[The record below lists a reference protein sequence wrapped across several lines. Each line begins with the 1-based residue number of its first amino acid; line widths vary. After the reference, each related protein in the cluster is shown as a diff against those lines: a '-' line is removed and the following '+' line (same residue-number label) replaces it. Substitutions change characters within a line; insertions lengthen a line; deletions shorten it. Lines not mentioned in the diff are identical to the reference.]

1 MASDRHA
8 TAELDWGQAVVR
20 DGTLTLPL
28 SQKASKRW
36 VAEVESV
43 LDRLAPR
50 AEVDVGRERLA
61 VAVQAGGEGDV
72 RHLLESAVLEANSR
86 LADEDHDDAGLD
98 PDDAAMTA
106 TFRSFAPDAGS
117 PTSSPR
123 SE

>member
-8 TAELDWGQAVVR
+8 TAQLDWGQAEVR
-20 DGTLTLPL
+20 DGKLTLPL

-50 AEVDVGRERLA
+50 AEVDVGRERLT

-72 RHLLESAVLEANSR
+72 RHLLESSVLEANSR
-86 LADEDHDDAGLD
+86 LSADDESGADDAGHD
-98 PDDAAMTA
+98 PEDAAMTA
-106 TFRSFAPDAGS
+106 TFRSFAPDDAGD
-117 PTSSPR
+117 
-123 SE
+123 

>member
-1 MASDRHA
+1 VGTKIVMASDREA
-8 TAELDWGQAVVR
+8 TAELDWGQAAVC
-20 DGTLTLPL
+20 DGMLTLPL

-61 VAVQAGGEGDV
+61 VAVEAGGEQDL

-86 LADEDHDDAGLD
+86 LAPEDEDDAGGD
-98 PDDAAMTA
+98 GVDAAMTA
-106 TFRSFAPDAGS
+106 TFRSFAADDA
-117 PTSSPR
+117 TV
-123 SE
+123 